1 MLKIL
6 DSQTALFVTF
16 IRAIAYQSPKNNILK
31 DPYAEKFL
39 PWLMRRPLKRKLFV
53 KLTEKILRRNK
64 IGNNILIRAR
74 YAENQLENC
83 IKQGVKQYIILGAG
97 WDSFAF
103 RKQDLLKDLNVFE
116 LDFPSTQEKKRK
128 KLKQL
133 GLTLPKNVH
142 LTPIDFETTS
152 ISEAL
157 SKSTFDPNLP
167 TFVTWQGVTYYLSID
182 AIEHVFDDL
191 GNYCKGKL
199 DIVLDYIDDRY
210 FENWKKNRHTRRLH
224 YAVSLVGEPFKS
236 GFNPKTF
243 SSWLSDRGYD
253 LSEDLNIKTQIEYF
267 GQENLDAFQPSR
279 GIHLAHIKKQASHHP
294 NTLEKSI

>member
-39 PWLMRRPLKRKLFV
+39 PWFMRRPLKRKLFI

-74 YAENQLENC
+74 YAENELENC
-83 IKQGVKQYIILGAG
+83 IKAGVKQYIILGAG

-116 LDFPSTQEKKRK
+116 LDFPATQERKRK

-133 GLTLPKNVH
+133 GLTLPENVH

-157 SKSTFDPNLP
+157 AKSCFDPSLP

-182 AIEHVFDDL
+182 AIEHVFSDL
-191 GNYCKGKL
+191 GNYCKGGL

-210 FENWKKNRHTRRLH
+210 FENWKKSRHTRRLH

-236 GFNPKTF
+236 GFNPATF
-243 SSWLSDRGYD
+243 SNWLNERGYD
-253 LSEDLNIKTQIEYF
+253 LSEDLNIKTQIKYF

-279 GIHLAHIKKQASHHP
+279 GIHLAHIKKQTSH
-294 NTLEKSI
+294 NTNTMKKSI